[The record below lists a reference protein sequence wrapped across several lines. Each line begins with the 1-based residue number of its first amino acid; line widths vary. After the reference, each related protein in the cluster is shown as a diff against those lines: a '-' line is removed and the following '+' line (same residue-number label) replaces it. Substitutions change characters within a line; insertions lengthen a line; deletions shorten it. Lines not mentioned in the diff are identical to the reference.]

1 MTMKTVR
8 FKLDSAVQPLPAGRV
23 NLRKLEGTSEAD
35 LEAQQRLD
43 DAASA
48 HDAAAFAQ
56 RVRKRLGLTQLEFSR
71 RIDVSLDTIRN
82 WEQGKRSPTGAAR
95 ALLRVLDKAPEAC
108 LGGVALS
115 RAGAVRPAYDGRCFK

>member
-1 MTMKTVR
+1 MKTVR

-23 NLRKLEGTSEAD
+23 NVSKLEGTSEAD

-56 RVRKRLGLTQLEFSR
+56 RVRKRLGLTQL
-71 RIDVSLDTIRN
+71 
-82 WEQGKRSPTGAAR
+82 GAR
-95 ALLRVLDKAPEAC
+95 
-108 LGGVALS
+108 
-115 RAGAVRPAYDGRCFK
+115 

>member
-1 MTMKTVR
+1 MTMKKVR
-8 FKLDSAVQPLPAGRV
+8 FKLDSTVQPLPAGRV
-23 NLRKLEGTSEAD
+23 NVSKLEGTSEAD

-43 DAASA
+43 DEASA

-108 LGGVALS
+108 LEAL
-115 RAGAVRPAYDGRCFK
+115 R